1 MTLILALGNPEHTVL
16 LADRQHSSDAGPV
29 PGEFTKALV
38 LELRDARLA
47 VAFTGLAEQE
57 VPGRDRFRTRFWLA
71 SALSEASELNPTLDD
86 TVLGLREIASRDII
100 KVPVNKPSDR
110 ALTIFLAGYLY
121 RENEPK
127 LVLRR
132 VSNFEGASFDSPR
145 LLDPTADFTVAAHN
159 SGEESSYVISGGFD
173 AGVLGTAK
181 DQLRRLTS
189 DRRPPEALIAKAVEV
204 LQDAAKSP
212 KSKGTVGP
220 QCLSIA
226 LPVGRDTLARGGY
239 HSPEVGN
246 LVSLPGLVEARGGH
260 FGRLEMMDA
269 QIGISGPP
277 LTAPKVGRNAPCP
290 CGSGAK
296 YKRCHGRPGQSEWR
310 MVFGNQSMEWRG

>member
-16 LADRQHSSDAGPV
+16 LADRQHSSEAGPV

-57 VPGRDRFRTRFWLA
+57 VPGRDRFRTRFWLTG
-71 SALSEASELNPTLDD
+71 ALSEASELNPTLDD
-86 TVLGLREIASRDII
+86 TVKRFSEIASRDITR
-100 KVPVNKPSDR
+100 VPVNKPSDR
-110 ALTIFLAGYLY
+110 ALTIFLAGYQY
-121 RENEPK
+121 REPEPT

-132 VSNFEGASFDSPR
+132 VSNFEGPSFDSPR
-145 LLDPTADFTVAAHN
+145 LLNPTSAFTIAAHD

-173 AGVLGTAK
+173 AGLSDIAK
-181 DQLRRLTS
+181 QQLRRLTA

-212 KSKGTVGP
+212 KSKGTVSP
-220 QCLSIA
+220 QCLSVV
-226 LPVGRDTLARGGY
+226 LPVGRDALASGGY

-246 LVSLPGLVEARGGH
+246 PLHCLAWWKLAEATLAG
-260 FGRLEMMDA
+260 
-269 QIGISGPP
+269 
-277 LTAPKVGRNAPCP
+277 
-290 CGSGAK
+290 
-296 YKRCHGRPGQSEWR
+296 
-310 MVFGNQSMEWRG
+310 